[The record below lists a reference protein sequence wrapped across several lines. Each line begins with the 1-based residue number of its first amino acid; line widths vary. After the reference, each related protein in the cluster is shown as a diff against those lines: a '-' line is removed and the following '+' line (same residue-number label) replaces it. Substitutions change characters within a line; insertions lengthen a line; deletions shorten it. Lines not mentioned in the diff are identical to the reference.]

1 MKNTAFL
8 LRLSAVALVAAASTY
23 PLISQAAILKAG
35 AAVEVGVADRGLT
48 SFTGFHDVID
58 NPPASETSTIDFDIT
73 SGLAYLWDGDNYAS
87 AEAAAN
93 QDGWMYSIAGGSN
106 TFKSVSH
113 VQQSLTITNNTAV
126 DQNYSFDFT
135 ILNGS
140 LSANGSPVDSFTGVE
155 FAAAGNL
162 VSISL
167 DGVELFGSAALLVVD
182 STGADFLT
190 AGEILGNYTADS
202 LTYYWGERSDTLDLG
217 VLAAGESFTLTYDI
231 VTAATGIYH
240 FDGSS
245 ACNYGGS
252 SDAVFAGGE
261 RCFFDQSGA
270 YSLFGDP
277 NGVGQSPIAGNVQ
290 GTPVMSVP
298 EPSLWLLMG
307 TGLFGFAVARRRKVA
322 KA

>member
-1 MKNTAFL
+1 MKNMVL
-8 LRLSAVALVAAASTY
+8 VSRLSAVVLVAAASTY
-23 PLISQAAILKAG
+23 PLISQAAVLKAG

-48 SFTGFHDVID
+48 SFTGLREVID
-58 NPPASETSTIDFDIT
+58 NPPASETSTTGFDIT
-73 SGLAYLWDGDNYAS
+73 SGLVHSWDGDNYAS
-87 AEAAAN
+87 AEATAN
-93 QDGWMYSIAGGSN
+93 QDGWMYSTAGGSN

-113 VQQSLTITNNTAV
+113 VQQLLTITNNTAV

-162 VSISL
+162 VSIAL

-182 STGADFLT
+182 NSGVDFQA
-190 AGEILGNYTADS
+190 AGEVLGNYTADS
-202 LTYYWGERSDTLDLG
+202 LTYYWGERSGTLDLG

-231 VTAATGIYH
+231 VTAATGIYRY
-240 FDGSS
+240 DASNT
-245 ACNYGGS
+245 CNYGGS
-252 SDAVFAGGE
+252 SDAVFTGGE

-270 YSLFGDP
+270 YSQFGDP
-277 NGVGQSPIAGNVQ
+277 NGVGQSPIAGNVH